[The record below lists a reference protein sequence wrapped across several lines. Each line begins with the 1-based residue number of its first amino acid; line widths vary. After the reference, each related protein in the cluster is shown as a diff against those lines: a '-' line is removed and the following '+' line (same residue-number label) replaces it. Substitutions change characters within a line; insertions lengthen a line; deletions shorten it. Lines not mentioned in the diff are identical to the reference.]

1 MAGRINERC
10 TKTKPAEGDMN
21 RNEGK
26 QMKSETMPKKD
37 AETRNEVRRDTK
49 TNVEE
54 RGKTR
59 NEKKKKPRPRQ
70 KEAELRVWPCT

>member
-1 MAGRINERC
+1 
-10 TKTKPAEGDMN
+10 MN

-59 NEKKKKPRPRQ
+59 NEKKKNQDQGRRRQ
-70 KEAELRVWPCT
+70 NSGYGLVRRGSYVQGPCRTRG